1 MGFWDNFKDD
11 ISMGLGLK
19 KPDDAYRERTAQNL
33 ESQGN
38 QRGADQVRAQMTN
51 NSGGGNTNTNV
62 SNFAQS
68 VLNSDDV
75 SAFLPGGDKTGD
87 DLKKFQTVYNF
98 QSDQS
103 DSDPGGQSTQSGVLT
118 SRNYAVN
125 IDPVTAELSAPQNP
139 AGIQSLVGGSM
150 LGRAISALGG
160 SNQSKDKVV
169 NIVDGK
175 PIYQRADGTYYSINA
190 LGLPYDVA
198 GKDTLKEDPAQV
210 ANREAMMFSMGQD
223 DNEPTAED
231 MIPEDTIDPCPE
243 GYVFDSDQQMCVIDP
258 NTGFTAPEPVT
269 AELVTAASPYTPPP
283 LSEYTQ
289 VTNNFIPTPLTPTA
303 PNPIE
308 QQLRQ
313 MQQQISGPRGQQRQ
327 PRSGLAGTTL
337 NTGIMQARP

>member
-1 MGFWDNFKDD
+1 
-11 ISMGLGLK
+11 
-19 KPDDAYRERTAQNL
+19 
-33 ESQGN
+33 
-38 QRGADQVRAQMTN
+38 
-51 NSGGGNTNTNV
+51 
-62 SNFAQS
+62 
-68 VLNSDDV
+68 LNSDNV

-160 SNQSKDKVV
+160 SNQSEDKVV

-210 ANREAMMFSMGQD
+210 ANREAMLFRTGLEENQPEEEMVA
-223 DNEPTAED
+223 PAVD
-231 MIPEDTIDPCPE
+231 MEDPCPE
-243 GYVFDSDQQMCVIDP
+243 GYIFDSEQRMCVIDP
-258 NTGFTAPEPVT
+258 NIAPVT
-269 AELVTAASPYTPPP
+269 PDPIVTNPYTPPP

>member
-19 KPDDAYRERTAQNL
+19 EKDDAYRERTAQNL

-51 NSGGGNTNTNV
+51 NSGGGNTSANT
-62 SNFAQS
+62 ST
-68 VLNSDDV
+68 
-75 SAFLPGGDKTGD
+75 KT
-87 DLKKFQTVYNF
+87 T
-98 QSDQS
+98 
-103 DSDPGGQSTQSGVLT
+103 LT
-118 SRNYAVN
+118 SNVADAYRQAADTMGQAGIRNVGGSPSLGYSDTNSSGNKPVVGQGY
-125 IDPVTAELSAPQNP
+125 DPVTRTGYTDT
-139 AGIQSLVGGSM
+139 AGQDLVTEGPNLLQRTVRDSF
-150 LGRAISALGG
+150 LGRGIAALGG
-160 SNQSKDKVV
+160 VDRANDKIV
-169 NIVDGK
+169 NTVNGK

-198 GKDTLKEDPAQV
+198 GIDTLKEDPAQV

>member
-19 KPDDAYRERTAQNL
+19 EKDDAYRERTAQNL

-51 NSGGGNTNTNV
+51 NSGGGNTNTNTNV

-160 SNQSKDKVV
+160 SNQSEDKVV

-210 ANREAMMFSMGQD
+210 ANREAMLFRTGLEENQPEEEMVA
-223 DNEPTAED
+223 PVVD
-231 MIPEDTIDPCPE
+231 MEDPCPE
-243 GYVFDSDQQMCVIDP
+243 GYIFDSEQKMCVIDP
-258 NTGFTAPEPVT
+258 DIAPVT
-269 AELVTAASPYTPPP
+269 PDPIATNPYTPPP

>member
-19 KPDDAYRERTAQNL
+19 EKDDAYRERTAQNL

-51 NSGGGNTNTNV
+51 NSGGGNTSANT
-62 SNFAQS
+62 ST
-68 VLNSDDV
+68 
-75 SAFLPGGDKTGD
+75 KT
-87 DLKKFQTVYNF
+87 T
-98 QSDQS
+98 
-103 DSDPGGQSTQSGVLT
+103 LT
-118 SRNYAVN
+118 SNVADAYRQAADTMGQAGIRNVGGSPSLGYSDTNSSGNKPVVGQGY
-125 IDPVTAELSAPQNP
+125 DPVTRTGYTDT
-139 AGIQSLVGGSM
+139 AGQDLVTEGPNLLQRTVRDSF
-150 LGRAISALGG
+150 LGRGIAALGG
-160 SNQSKDKVV
+160 VDRANDKIV
-169 NIVDGK
+169 NTVNGK

-198 GKDTLKEDPAQV
+198 GIDTLTEDPAQV
-210 ANREAMMFSMGQD
+210 ATREAMLFRTGLEENQPEEEMVA
-223 DNEPTAED
+223 PVVD
-231 MIPEDTIDPCPE
+231 MEDPCPE
-243 GYVFDSDQQMCVIDP
+243 GYIFDSEQKMCVIDP
-258 NTGFTAPEPVT
+258 DIATVT
-269 AELVTAASPYTPPP
+269 PDPIATNPYTPPP

-308 QQLRQ
+308 QQLKQ